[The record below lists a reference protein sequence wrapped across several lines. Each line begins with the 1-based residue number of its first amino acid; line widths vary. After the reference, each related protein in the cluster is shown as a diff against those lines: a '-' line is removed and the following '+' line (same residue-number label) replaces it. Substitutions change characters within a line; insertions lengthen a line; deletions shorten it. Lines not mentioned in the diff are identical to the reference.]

1 MSERIERIEKALGTM
16 LPNCMILHIESVPVV
31 EKFNGQTVWEGIV
44 EAFAIEGDM
53 PEKRVFAWEIPGPK
67 PDYVTVLD
75 RPPVNSAQ
83 NAVRAYVAS
92 LGRK

>member
-1 MSERIERIEKALGTM
+1 MSERIQRIEKALEVM
-16 LPNCMILHIESVPVV
+16 HPNTMILHLESVPVV

-44 EAFAIEGDM
+44 ETFGIEGDM
-53 PEKRVFAWEIPGPK
+53 AEKRVFAWEIPGPK

-75 RPPVNSAQ
+75 RPPIKSARD
-83 NAVRAYVAS
+83 AVKAYVAS